1 VKQTCRSIQF
11 ISWWYQPAAAVDVVW
26 LYALAALG
34 VAYPLAPCVA
44 VGLDL
49 EALRLA
55 HTVLHCLP
63 CITIIYASV
72 SGQQERFSR
81 TTCGNKTIEG

>member
-1 VKQTCRSIQF
+1 
-11 ISWWYQPAAAVDVVW
+11 VW

-49 EALRLA
+49 QALRLA
-55 HTVLHCLP
+55 HTVLHRLP
-63 CITIIYASV
+63 
-72 SGQQERFSR
+72 
-81 TTCGNKTIEG
+81 